1 MTIEQDVRS
10 SWHDAIVELFE
21 LDASMIT
28 KNAND
33 VFYFTSDIFPDGT
46 KIIWKGQT
54 YEPFPITATGFET
67 TTKGTIPQPELTVA
81 NVLGTLAPIT
91 SDYDDLIGAKIVRR
105 RTLGK
110 YLDNG
115 KSPNNLEEFPSD
127 TYFIERKTSET
138 SLSITWQLSNKIDLE
153 GLQLPRRVITQNY
166 CLWKYRSSEC
176 SYVGPPIADDRDRAI
191 TGDGSGG
198 SQNFI
203 NASNALQAAKIRQRQ
218 VQSSLNLAK
227 GRVLSNCE
235 PTNLPILI
243 LYESL
248 VPPHSFS
255 IVVSGQP
262 LFGIVEGNV
271 VDVTSSS
278 AAYRP
283 GNTLSTDQMI
293 KEVIQQGDNV
303 FGPIYQIDLFASGV
317 ATSGNPDPSLVN
329 TKSYYS
335 ESFPVSYAF
344 PIVDPNLPG
353 GNKNNLPLF
362 AIVSGQTVSLVTSGV
377 GYRRGPQKKELIRG
391 IFGIDAID
399 FSGTTCAESR
409 AAVSGL
415 TVDLATANS
424 SLASA
429 QSAYNAAL
437 AALPSGST
445 VFDQDVC
452 GKRLNSCRLRFGTN
466 LPFGAF
472 PGANLSR

>member
-1 MTIEQDVRS
+1 MTIKQDVKS
-10 SWHDAIVELFE
+10 SWHDAIVQLFE
-21 LDASMIT
+21 LDISVIT

-33 VFYFTSDIFPDGT
+33 KFYFTSDIFPDGT
-46 KIIWKGQT
+46 KIIWKGQV
-54 YEPFPITATGFET
+54 YEPFPISAIGFET
-67 TTKGTIPQPELTVA
+67 TTRGTIPQPELTVA

-91 SDYDDLIGAKIVRR
+91 SAFDDLIGGKIIRR
-105 RTLGK
+105 RTLSK

-115 KSPNNLEEFPSD
+115 ISPNPAEEFPSD
-127 TYFIERKTSET
+127 TFYIERKTSET

-176 SYVGPPIADDRDRAI
+176 SYAGPPIADDRDQPI
-191 TGDGSGG
+191 KGDGSAG
-198 SQNFI
+198 SENFI
-203 NASNALQAAKIRQRQ
+203 NASTALQAAKNRQRQ

-227 GRVLSNCE
+227 GRVLSDCE
-235 PTNLPILI
+235 PTNLPNLFG
-243 LYESL
+243 YGSL

-271 VDVTSSS
+271 VDVNSKS
-278 AAYRP
+278 AMHRP
-283 GNTLSTDQMI
+283 GITISTEQMVLI
-293 KEVIQQGDNV
+293 PESDGNE
-303 FGPIYQIDLFASGV
+303 FGPIYQIDFFASGV
-317 ATSGNPDPSLVN
+317 VASGEPDPPLVN
-329 TKSYYS
+329 TESYYS

-344 PIVDPNLPG
+344 PITDPDIPG

-377 GYRRGPQKKELIRG
+377 GYYRGPQRKEFIKG
-391 IFGIDAID
+391 IHSIEAID
-399 FSGTTCAESR
+399 FSGTVCADSQTV
-409 AAVSGL
+409 VSGL
-415 TVDLATANS
+415 TADLATANS
-424 SLASA
+424 QLQSA

-445 VFDQDVC
+445 VSAQDVC
-452 GKRLNSCRLRFGTN
+452 GKRLNSCRLRFGFD